1 MCGDDIMNIFEDRGG
16 GKLHWKLNL
25 YVLWVCVFFTCASYT
40 MCVPFLPVYLLQ
52 HLGVAQ
58 SDVNEWTGLIY
69 SVTFL
74 MAAIMAP
81 YWGAHADRIGQRL
94 MAIRAGFGLALTYA
108 LMGMCQSPEQLF
120 GVRLLAGLVSG
131 FVPASLSLVSSTL
144 PAVKM
149 GWGMGLM
156 QTAVASGSILGP
168 MLGGYVSAWFGMRM
182 SFYIASAA
190 LFVSTI
196 MVIAFVRDIGHEKGE
211 GKVIHVWADLRASLK
226 NKGLLF
232 VMSMFFLVQVCVM
245 IVQPLITMYVSYL
258 LGGVVNE
265 DVVKTAGIIF
275 SLAGIAGIIAGPY
288 WGTRGQKRGY
298 TKTLFLVFVCAGVIN
313 MCQFFVGNIWQYAV
327 VTFIYGLFLAGAV
340 PNINAR
346 LVEVTDPSVRGKAF
360 GLVTSAQQFGGVV
373 GPLLGGFLGG
383 FMPTRLIL
391 VLTGFILVCAGIYT
405 YLTKVRVLA
414 QKA

>member
-1 MCGDDIMNIFEDRGG
+1 MNIYEGRGG

-40 MCVPFLPVYLLQ
+40 MCIPFLPVYLLQ
-52 HLGVAQ
+52 HLGVTQ
-58 SDVNEWTGLIY
+58 DGVNSWTGMIY

-74 MAAIMAP
+74 TAAIMAP

-108 LMGMCQSPEQLF
+108 LMGMCQTPEQLF

-182 SFYIASAA
+182 SFYIAAGA
-190 LFVSTI
+190 LFTATM
-196 MVIAFVRDIGHEKGE
+196 MVIAFVRDIEHEPAAKKE
-211 GKVIHVWADLRASLK
+211 VHIFADLRESLH

-265 DVVKTAGIIF
+265 DVVKTSGIIF
-275 SLAGIAGIIAGPY
+275 SLAGIAGIVAGPY
-288 WGTRGQKRGY
+288 WGSRGQKRGY
-298 TKTLFLVFVCAGVIN
+298 TKTLFLVFICAGVIN
-313 MCQFFVGNIWQYAV
+313 MCQFFVGNIWQYAA

-340 PNINAR
+340 PNINSR

-405 YLTKVRVLA
+405 YMTKVRTLP

>member
-1 MCGDDIMNIFEDRGG
+1 MNIFEDRGG

-58 SDVNEWTGLIY
+58 ADVNSWTGLIY
-69 SVTFL
+69 SVTFFT
-74 MAAIMAP
+74 AAIMAP

-94 MAIRAGFGLALTYA
+94 MAIRAGFGLAVTYA

-182 SFYIASAA
+182 SFYIAAGA
-190 LFVSTI
+190 LFVATI
-196 MVIAFVRDIGHEKGE
+196 MVIAFVRDVEHEKGE
-211 GKVIHVWADLRASLK
+211 GKVIHIWADLKASLQ

-245 IVQPLITMYVSYL
+245 IVQPLITMY
-258 LGGVVNE
+258 
-265 DVVKTAGIIF
+265 
-275 SLAGIAGIIAGPY
+275 AGPY
-288 WGTRGQKRGY
+288 WGSRGQKRGY
-298 TKTLFLVFVCAGVIN
+298 TKTLFMVFICAGAIN
-313 MCQFFVGNIWQYAV
+313 MCQFFVHNIWQYAA

-383 FMPTRLIL
+383 FLPTRLIL
-391 VLTGFILVCAGIYT
+391 VLTGVILVCAGVYT
-405 YLTKVRVLA
+405 YLTKVRGVP

>member
-1 MCGDDIMNIFEDRGG
+1 MNIFEDRGG

-25 YVLWVCVFFTCASYT
+25 YVLWACVFFCCASYT

-52 HLGVAQ
+52 HLGVTAD
-58 SDVNEWTGLIY
+58 DVNSWTGLIY
-69 SVTFL
+69 SVTFFT
-74 MAAIMAP
+74 AAIMAP

-108 LMGMCQSPEQLF
+108 LMGMCQTPEQLF

-182 SFYIASAA
+182 SFYIAAGA
-190 LFVSTI
+190 LLISTI
-196 MVIAFVRDIGHEKGE
+196 MVIAFVRDIGHEKPQS
-211 GKVIHVWADLRASLK
+211 KVVHIWADLKSSLQ

-258 LGGVVNE
+258 LGGVVND

-288 WGTRGQKRGY
+288 WGSRGQKRGY
-298 TKTLFLVFVCAGVIN
+298 TKTLFLVFICAGAIN
-313 MCQFFVGNIWQYAV
+313 MCQFFVSNIWQYAA
-327 VTFIYGLFLAGAV
+327 VTFVYGLFLAGAV

-383 FMPTRLIL
+383 FLPTRLIL

-405 YLTKVRVLA
+405 YLTKVRSAARV
-414 QKA
+414 

>member
-1 MCGDDIMNIFEDRGG
+1 MNIFEDRGG

-52 HLGVAQ
+52 HLGVTAD
-58 SDVNEWTGLIY
+58 DVNSWTGLIY
-69 SVTFL
+69 SVTFFT
-74 MAAIMAP
+74 AAIMAP

-182 SFYIASAA
+182 SFYIAAGA
-190 LFVSTI
+190 LLISTI
-196 MVIAFVRDIGHEKGE
+196 MVIAFVRDIGHEKTQS
-211 GKVIHVWADLRASLK
+211 KVVHIWADLKSSLQ

-258 LGGVVNE
+258 LGGVVND

-288 WGTRGQKRGY
+288 WGSRGQKRGY
-298 TKTLFLVFVCAGVIN
+298 TRTLFLVFICAGVIN
-313 MCQFFVGNIWQYAV
+313 MCQFFVTNIWQYAA

-340 PNINAR
+340 PNINSR

-405 YLTKVRVLA
+405 YLTKVRSVA
-414 QKA
+414 RA

>member
-1 MCGDDIMNIFEDRGG
+1 MNIFEDRGG

-25 YVLWVCVFFTCASYT
+25 YVLWVCVFFCCASYT

-58 SDVNEWTGLIY
+58 SDVNSWTGLIY
-69 SVTFL
+69 SVTFFT
-74 MAAIMAP
+74 AAIMAP

-94 MAIRAGFGLALTYA
+94 MAIRAGFGLAVTYA

-182 SFYIASAA
+182 SFYIAAGA
-190 LFVSTI
+190 LFVATI
-196 MVIAFVRDIGHEKGE
+196 MVIAFVRDVEHEKGE
-211 GKVIHVWADLRASLK
+211 GKVIHIWADLKASLQ

-258 LGGVVNE
+258 LGGVVND

-288 WGTRGQKRGY
+288 WGNRGQKRGY
-298 TKTLFLVFVCAGVIN
+298 TKTLFLVFICAGAIN
-313 MCQFFVGNIWQYAV
+313 MCQFFVSNIWQYAA
-327 VTFIYGLFLAGAV
+327 VTFVYGLFLAGAV

-383 FMPTRLIL
+383 FLPTRLIL
-391 VLTGFILVCAGIYT
+391 VLTGFILVCAGVYT
-405 YLTKVRVLA
+405 YLTKVRGMA
-414 QKA
+414 RA

>member
-1 MCGDDIMNIFEDRGG
+1 MNIFEDRGG

-25 YVLWVCVFFTCASYT
+25 YVLWGCVFFCCASYT

-69 SVTFL
+69 SITFFT
-74 MAAIMAP
+74 AAIMAP

-94 MAIRAGFGLALTYA
+94 MAIRAGVGLSLTYM
-108 LMGMCQSPEQLF
+108 LMGMCQTPEQLF

-131 FVPASLSLVSSTL
+131 FVPAALSLVSSTL

-168 MLGGYVSAWFGMRM
+168 MLGGYVSAWFGMRT
-182 SFYIASAA
+182 SFFIAAGA
-190 LFVSTI
+190 LFIATVL
-196 MVIAFVRDIGHEKGE
+196 VIAFVRDVEHEKTE
-211 GKVIHVWADLRASLK
+211 GKVIHVWADLRASLN

-288 WGTRGQKRGY
+288 WGSRGQKRGY
-298 TKTLFLVFVCAGVIN
+298 TKTLFLVFICAGAVN
-313 MCQFFVGNIWQYAV
+313 MCQFFVGNIWQYAA

-383 FMPTRLIL
+383 FLPTRLIL
-391 VLTGFILVCAGIYT
+391 VLTGFILVCAGVYT
-405 YLTKVRVLA
+405 YLTKVRPLA
-414 QKA
+414 KA

>member
-1 MCGDDIMNIFEDRGG
+1 MNIFEDRGG

-58 SDVNEWTGLIY
+58 ADVNSWTGLIY
-69 SVTFL
+69 SVTFFT
-74 MAAIMAP
+74 AAIMAP

-94 MAIRAGFGLALTYA
+94 MAIRAGFGLAVTYA

-182 SFYIASAA
+182 SFYIAAGA
-190 LFVSTI
+190 LFVATI
-196 MVIAFVRDIGHEKGE
+196 MVIAFVRDVEHEKGE
-211 GKVIHVWADLRASLK
+211 E
-226 NKGLLF
+226 
-232 VMSMFFLVQVCVM
+232 
-245 IVQPLITMYVSYL
+245 SY
-258 LGGVVNE
+258 
-265 DVVKTAGIIF
+265 
-275 SLAGIAGIIAGPY
+275 SY
-288 WGTRGQKRGY
+288 
-298 TKTLFLVFVCAGVIN
+298 
-313 MCQFFVGNIWQYAV
+313 
-327 VTFIYGLFLAGAV
+327 
-340 PNINAR
+340 
-346 LVEVTDPSVRGKAF
+346 
-360 GLVTSAQQFGGVV
+360 
-373 GPLLGGFLGG
+373 LGGFK
-383 FMPTRLIL
+383 
-391 VLTGFILVCAGIYT
+391 GIT
-405 YLTKVRVLA
+405 AK
-414 QKA
+414 

>member
-1 MCGDDIMNIFEDRGG
+1 MNIFEDRGG

-52 HLGVAQ
+52 HLNVPAGE
-58 SDVNEWTGLIY
+58 VNFWTGLVY
-69 SVTFL
+69 SVTFFT
-74 MAAIMAP
+74 AAVMAP

-94 MAIRAGFGLALTYA
+94 MAIRAGFGLAVTYW
-108 LMGMCQSPEQLF
+108 LSGLCQTPEQLF
-120 GVRLLAGLVSG
+120 AVRLLTGLVSG

-168 MLGGYVSAWFGMRM
+168 MLGGYISSWFGMRM
-182 SFYIASAA
+182 SFYIAGAA
-190 LFVSTI
+190 LLIATV
-196 MVIAFVRDIGHEKGE
+196 MVIVLVRDVDREKSE
-211 GKVIHVWADLRASLK
+211 AKAVNVWADLRDSLH

-232 VMSMFFLVQVCVM
+232 VMSMFFLVQVCIM

-258 LGGVVNE
+258 LGGAIN
-265 DVVKTAGIIF
+265 DSVVKSAGIIF

-288 WGTRGQKRGY
+288 WGSRGQRRGY
-298 TKTLFLVFVCAGVIN
+298 TRTLFLVFICAGVIN
-313 MCQFFVGNIWQYAV
+313 MCQFFVTNIWQYAA

-340 PNINAR
+340 PNINSR

-383 FMPTRLIL
+383 FLPTRLIL
-391 VLTGFILVCAGIYT
+391 VLTGVILVCAGIYT
-405 YLTKVRVLA
+405 YLTKVRCNA

>member
-1 MCGDDIMNIFEDRGG
+1 MNIFEDRGG

-25 YVLWVCVFFTCASYT
+25 YVLWVCVFFCCASYT

-69 SVTFL
+69 SVTFFT
-74 MAAIMAP
+74 AAVMAP

-94 MAIRAGFGLALTYA
+94 MAIRAGFGLAISYA
-108 LMGMCQSPEQLF
+108 LMGMCQTPEQLF

-131 FVPASLSLVSSTL
+131 FVPAALSLVSSTL

-182 SFYIASAA
+182 SFYIAAVA
-190 LFVSTI
+190 LLIATI
-196 MVIAFVRDIGHEKGE
+196 MVVALVRDIGHEKGE
-211 GKVIHVWADLRASLK
+211 GKVIHVWADLRASLQ

-258 LGGVVNE
+258 LGGVVND
-265 DVVKTAGIIF
+265 DVVKTAGVIF

-288 WGTRGQKRGY
+288 WGNRGQKRGY
-298 TKTLFLVFVCAGVIN
+298 TKTLFLVFICAGAIN
-313 MCQFFVGNIWQYAV
+313 MCQFFVSNIWQYAA
-327 VTFIYGLFLAGAV
+327 VTFVYGLFLAGAV

-383 FMPTRLIL
+383 FLPTRLIL
-391 VLTGFILVCAGIYT
+391 VLTGFILVCAGVYT
-405 YLTKVRVLA
+405 YLTKVRGMAKV
-414 QKA
+414 

>member
-1 MCGDDIMNIFEDRGG
+1 MNIFEDRGG

-58 SDVNEWTGLIY
+58 ADVNSWTGLIY
-69 SVTFL
+69 SVTFFT
-74 MAAIMAP
+74 AAIMAP

-94 MAIRAGFGLALTYA
+94 MAIRAGFGLAVTYA

-120 GVRLLAGLVSG
+120 CVRLLAGLVSG

-182 SFYIASAA
+182 SFYIAAGA
-190 LFVSTI
+190 LFVATI
-196 MVIAFVRDIGHEKGE
+196 MVIAFVRDVEHEKGE
-211 GKVIHVWADLRASLK
+211 GKVIHIWADLKASLQ

-258 LGGVVNE
+258 LGGVVND

-288 WGTRGQKRGY
+288 WGSRGQKRGY
-298 TKTLFLVFVCAGVIN
+298 TKTLFMVFICAGAIN
-313 MCQFFVGNIWQYAV
+313 MCQFFVHNIWQYAA

-383 FMPTRLIL
+383 FLPTRLIL
-391 VLTGFILVCAGIYT
+391 VLTGAILVCAGIYT
-405 YLTKVRVLA
+405 YLTKVRGVP

>member
-1 MCGDDIMNIFEDRGG
+1 MNIFEDRGG

-58 SDVNEWTGLIY
+58 ADVNSWTGLIY
-69 SVTFL
+69 SVTFFT
-74 MAAIMAP
+74 AAIMAP

-94 MAIRAGFGLALTYA
+94 MAIRAGFGLAVTYA

-120 GVRLLAGLVSG
+120 GVRFLAGLVSG

-182 SFYIASAA
+182 SFYIAAVA
-190 LFVSTI
+190 LLIATI
-196 MVIAFVRDIGHEKGE
+196 MVIALVRDIGHEKGE
-211 GKVIHVWADLRASLK
+211 GKVIHVWADLRTSLQ

-258 LGGVVNE
+258 LGGVVND
-265 DVVKTAGIIF
+265 DVVKTAGVIF

-288 WGTRGQKRGY
+288 WGNRGQKRGY
-298 TKTLFLVFVCAGVIN
+298 TKTLFLVFICAGAIN
-313 MCQFFVGNIWQYAV
+313 MCQFFVSNIWQYAA
-327 VTFIYGLFLAGAV
+327 VTFVYGLFLAGAV

-383 FMPTRLIL
+383 FLPTRLTL
-391 VLTGFILVCAGIYT
+391 VLTGFILVCAGVYT
-405 YLTKVRVLA
+405 YLTKVRGMA
-414 QKA
+414 RA